1 MTDYMDEFVRNTNF
15 NQNKPIREIVYE
27 GLRKTVISGIIP
39 VGERIVEKEYAE
51 RLNISR
57 TPVREAIRRLEEEE
71 LVENIPRVGVVV
83 KRISEEDII
92 EVYKIRQSLE
102 VLATITAM
110 EHITKEEMDELEQL
124 LDLTEQKNKQ
134 GDVKEV
140 IRLFGEFNSL
150 IYKAS
155 RMKRL
160 ASMIG
165 KLNDYIKKFRDISIT
180 DDKRREK
187 ALGEHRAILKA
198 IEEKNTKDIDKLIKE
213 HLDISLD
220 IVYSTMKD
228 EEENFDTR

>member
-124 LDLTEQKNKQ
+124 LDLTEQKNKE

-160 ASMIG
+160 ASMIS
-165 KLNDYIKKFRDISIT
+165 KLNDYIKKFRDISIA

-187 ALGEHRAILKA
+187 ALVEHRAILKA

-228 EEENFDTR
+228 EEENFETR

>member
-1 MTDYMDEFVRNTNF
+1 MADYIDEFVKSTNF
-15 NQNKPIREIVYE
+15 NQSKPIREIVYE
-27 GLRKTVISGIIP
+27 ALRKTIISGIIP

-71 LVENIPRVGVVV
+71 LVESIPHIGVVV

-92 EVYKIRQSLE
+92 EVYKIRHSLE
-102 VLATITAM
+102 VLATINAM
-110 EHITKEEMDELEQL
+110 ENITQKEMDELEAL
-124 LDLTEQKNKQ
+124 LDLTEQKNKE

-160 ASMIG
+160 ASMIS
-165 KLNDYIKKFRDISIT
+165 KLNDYIRKFRDISIT
-180 DDKRREK
+180 DDERRKK
-187 ALGEHRAILKA
+187 ALVEHREILKA
-198 IEEKNTKDIDKLIKE
+198 ISEKNTVDIDRIIKE

-228 EEENFDTR
+228 EEDNFGTR

>member
-1 MTDYMDEFVRNTNF
+1 MTDYMDEFVKNTNF
-15 NQNKPIREIVYE
+15 NQSKPIREIVYE
-27 GLRKTVISGIIP
+27 GLRKSIISGIIP

-71 LVENIPRVGVVV
+71 LVENIPRSGVVI
-83 KRISEEDII
+83 KRISAEDVI
-92 EVYKIRQSLE
+92 EIYKIRHYLE
-102 VLATITAM
+102 VLATINAM
-110 EHITKEEMDELEQL
+110 ENITAKEIDELERL
-124 LDLTEQKNKQ
+124 LDLTEQKNKE

-160 ASMIG
+160 ASMIS
-165 KLNDYIKKFRDISIT
+165 KLNEYIQKFRDISVT
-180 DDKRREK
+180 DNKRREK
-187 ALGEHRAILKA
+187 ALIEHREILKA
-198 IEEKNTKDIDKLIKE
+198 ISEKNTVDIDEIIKK

-220 IVYSTMKD
+220 IVYSTMKSD
-228 EEENFDTR
+228 EENFEAK

>member
-124 LDLTEQKNKQ
+124 LDLTEQKNKE

-160 ASMIG
+160 ASMIS

-187 ALGEHRAILKA
+187 ALVEHRAILKA

-228 EEENFDTR
+228 EEENFETR

>member
-15 NQNKPIREIVYE
+15 NQSKPIREIVYE
-27 GLRKTVISGIIP
+27 GLRKTIISGIIP

-71 LVENIPRVGVVV
+71 LVENIQRVGVVV
-83 KRISEEDII
+83 KRISEEDVV
-92 EVYKIRQSLE
+92 EVYQIRHSLE
-102 VLATITAM
+102 VLATTAAM
-110 EHITKEEMDELEQL
+110 EHITKEEMDELEAL
-124 LDLTEQKNKQ
+124 LDLTEQKNRE

-160 ASMIG
+160 ASMIS
-165 KLNDYIKKFRDISIT
+165 KLNDYIGKFRDISIT

-187 ALGEHRAILKA
+187 ALVEHRLILKA
-198 IEEKNTKDIDKLIKE
+198 ISEKNTADIDRIIKE

-220 IVYSTMKD
+220 IVNSTMKSD
-228 EEENFDTR
+228 GENSETK

>member
-15 NQNKPIREIVYE
+15 NQSKPIREIVYE
-27 GLRKTVISGIIP
+27 GLRKTIISGIVP

-71 LVENIPRVGVVV
+71 LVESIQRVGVVV
-83 KRISEEDII
+83 RRISEEDVV
-92 EVYKIRQSLE
+92 EVYKIRHSLE
-102 VLATITAM
+102 VLATTAAM
-110 EHITKEEMDELEQL
+110 EHITEEEMNELEAL
-124 LDLTEQKNKQ
+124 LDLTEKKNKE
-134 GDVKEV
+134 GDLKEV
-140 IRLFGEFNSL
+140 IRLFGDFNSL

-160 ASMIG
+160 ASMIS
-165 KLNDYIKKFRDISIT
+165 KLNDYIRKFRDISIT

-187 ALGEHRAILKA
+187 ALVEHRKILKA
-198 IEEKNTKDIDKLIKE
+198 ISEKNTVDIDRIIKE

-220 IVYSTMKD
+220 IVYSTMKSD
-228 EEENFDTR
+228 EENFGVK